1 MEEKKISI
9 VVPIYNEEA
18 NINELYR
25 RLEETLSKHLDN
37 LKHEIIF
44 VDDGSSDK
52 SGELLLMLHGHGKAV
67 KVIQFSRNFGQ
78 HIAIKAGLDYAT
90 GDYVAIM
97 DADLQDDPDTLKK
110 LYEKI
115 SEGYDLV
122 LGVREKRKDSFFKKI
137 TSRYFFL
144 VMNSMSKIK
153 MQPNQAMIRIFNSKV
168 LAALKSMNE
177 LHQNN
182 GAFIAWLGFKQAT
195 CTVPHNTRLGGRTK
209 YNFYKSIQFA
219 TEAIMSFSNKPLIY
233 ISIFGMLV
241 SVISIAYSGYIIYQR
256 LFNNIGLIGWASTV
270 ALMSFFSG
278 MILFAIGIVGLYIGK
293 MYQQSLNRPLYVIK
307 DKFE

>member
-18 NINELYR
+18 NISELHR
-25 RLEETLSKHLDN
+25 RLKDALIKDFDKFEY
-37 LKHEIIF
+37 EIIF
-44 VDDGSSDK
+44 VDDGSSDN
-52 SGELLLMLHGHGKAV
+52 SGELLLRINKEDHGTKI
-67 KVIQFSRNFGQ
+67 IQLSRNFGQ

-90 GDYVAIM
+90 GDYIAIM
-97 DADLQDDPDTLKK
+97 DADLQDDPSTLKK

-122 LGVREKRKDSFFKKI
+122 LGVREKRNDSFFKKL
-137 TSRYFFL
+137 TSRCFFS
-144 VMNSMSKIK
+144 VMNSMSKIQ

-195 CTVPHNTRLGGRTK
+195 CTVPHNTRLGGKTK